1 MGVGDWV
8 FSMIPLWRSVVGH
21 GMSGGPVFF
30 LLFFPMCFFSRFIL
44 SLLPVV
50 YCYHHRRLARFSVGV
65 LFDGMLSLL
74 PCMLEAGRS
83 FVCNTLYFN
92 VLYCTGVGGLR
103 RIQSQFTFT

>member
-1 MGVGDWV
+1 MVCLKV
-8 FSMIPLWRSVVGH
+8 R
-21 GMSGGPVFF
+21 FF
-30 LLFFPMCFFSRFIL
+30 CSFFQCVFFSRFFL

-50 YCYHHRRLARFSVGV
+50 YCCHRRRLARFSVGV

-92 VLYCTGVGGLR
+92 VLCCTGVGEW
-103 RIQSQFTFT
+103 T